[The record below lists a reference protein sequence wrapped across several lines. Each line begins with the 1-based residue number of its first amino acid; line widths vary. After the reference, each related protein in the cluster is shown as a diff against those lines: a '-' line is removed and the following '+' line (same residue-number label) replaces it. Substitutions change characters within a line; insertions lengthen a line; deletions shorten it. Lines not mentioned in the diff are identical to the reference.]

1 VTSSASTGDAITLS
15 VGIDNTGV
23 GGSIALSTGA
33 SSSSS
38 ANSSAAGGS
47 ITLTSGS
54 VLQTMSGSIKLE
66 TPLVSPYKACR
77 RKEGCFRIF
86 ERQLRCMSMYAI

>member
-1 VTSSASTGDAITLS
+1 
-15 VGIDNTGV
+15 
-23 GGSIALSTGA
+23 
-33 SSSSS
+33 
-38 ANSSAAGGS
+38 
-47 ITLTSGS
+47 LTSGS